1 MNSPDEQFSSGH
13 FPSGPSSSELASTEH
28 ASTEQGA
35 RDPAP
40 DGLSSDSHSPDSHSP
55 GDQFCNDLSSRDP
68 SSRDQSSRDHSSRGR
83 GTAGAVGSDV
93 SGSIQSLLGTVVIA
107 VFVITFIVQAFQIPS
122 PSMENTLLVGDYLL
136 VNKLCYGGGGL
147 GDYFMPYRQVRR
159 GDIVVFHYPVDP
171 TQHFVKRVIGVPGD
185 RVRLVN
191 KQVLVNGLPL
201 KEPYARFSR
210 PADDVFRDNFPR
222 LDVMSGPT
230 PEWWLQL
237 RKLVEDGQLIVPEG
251 HYFVMGDNRDNS
263 SDSRYWGFVPEAN
276 IIGRPLVI
284 YWSVQGGEGDGTA
297 PSSVSDKLYHFAY
310 VLTHIFQITRWN
322 RTLRLVH

>member
-136 VNKLCYGGGGL
+136 VNKLCFGGGGL